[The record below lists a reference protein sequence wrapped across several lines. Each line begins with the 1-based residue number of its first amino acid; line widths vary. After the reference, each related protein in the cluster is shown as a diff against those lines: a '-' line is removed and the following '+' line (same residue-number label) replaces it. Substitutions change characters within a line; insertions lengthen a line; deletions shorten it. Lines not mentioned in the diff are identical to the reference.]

1 MVTDIDIKTQKETY
15 RDRRIGTDIRRQT
28 VAVKE
33 DRDYKNRR
41 RWTETGPDI
50 DSHRQT
56 KTERGG
62 HNYRQRRVETER
74 ERITDRQRKTKTDRG
89 K

>member
-1 MVTDIDIKTQKETY
+1 
-15 RDRRIGTDIRRQT
+15 

-41 RWTETGPDI
+41 RWTETEADI
-50 DSHRQT
+50 DIYRQT
-56 KTERGG
+56 KTERDG
-62 HNYRQRRVETER
+62 HKYRQRWVETER
-74 ERITDRQRKTKTDRG
+74 DIQTDRG